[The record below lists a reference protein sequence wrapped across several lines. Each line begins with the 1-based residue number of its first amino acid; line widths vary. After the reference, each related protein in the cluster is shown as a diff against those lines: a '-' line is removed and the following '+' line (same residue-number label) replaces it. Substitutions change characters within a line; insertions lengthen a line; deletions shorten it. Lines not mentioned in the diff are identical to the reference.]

1 MRPVA
6 CALWLGLVGGCGTVT
21 PVPEDVFLRL
31 EVASVPSSTTAPWHH
46 RGTLH
51 IAPFRA
57 DGLHQE
63 RAVIITA
70 DGATLRRHPNYY
82 WLTDPPHLL
91 QQQLQRY
98 LRAAHITAKIVTERE
113 QDEALV
119 LRGEI
124 VRFELNTTKPGGI
137 DLELSFSLVEVAR
150 DREIFHQDYRVQQPL
165 AEVTPVALAHGMSEA
180 VAKIYADFV
189 TDAAN
194 HKSTLT
200 KE

>member
-1 MRPVA
+1 MRSA
-6 CALWLGLVGGCGTVT
+6 AYALWIGLVSGCGTVT

-31 EVASVPSSTTAPWHH
+31 EVASVSSSTTAPWHPGVL
-46 RGTLH
+46 R

-70 DGATLRRHPNYY
+70 DGVTLRRHPNYY
-82 WLTDPPHLL
+82 WIADPPHLL

-98 LRAAHITAKIVTERE
+98 LRAARIAAKIVTERE
-113 QDEALV
+113 LDEALV

-124 VRFELNTTKPGGI
+124 VRFELNTTKPGVL
-137 DLELSFSLVEVAR
+137 DLELGFSLVEVAR
-150 DREIFHQDYRVQQPL
+150 EREVFHQEYRVQQPL
-165 AEVTPVALAHGMSEA
+165 AEVTPAAVAHGMSKA

-194 HKSTLT
+194 HKSTLA

>member
-1 MRPVA
+1 MRHVA
-6 CALWLGLVGGCGTVT
+6 YALWIGLVSGCGTVT

-31 EVASVPSSTTAPWHH
+31 EAASPRPSTSAPWHPGVL
-46 RGTLH
+46 R

-63 RAVIITA
+63 RAVIMTA

-82 WLTDPPHLL
+82 WLADPPHLL

-98 LRAAHITAKIVTERE
+98 LRAARIAGKVVTERE
-113 QDEALV
+113 PDEALV

-124 VRFELNTTKPGGI
+124 VRFELNTTNLGVL
-137 DLELSFSLVEVAR
+137 DLELGFSLVEVAR
-150 DREIFHQDYRVQQPL
+150 DREVFHQDYRVQQPL
-165 AEVTPVALAHGMSEA
+165 AEVTSAAVARGMSEA
-180 VAKIYADFV
+180 VAKIFADFV
-189 TDAAN
+189 ADAAN
-194 HKSTLT
+194 HKSTLA